1 MLGALVCIFLVTGSS
16 IQPVFRRC
24 LLSTESRYVVG
35 AGNEQSPFSSFPCSA
50 GTSRPHSKR
59 TVQSRPRGHETACE
73 RTGPVSGS
81 RMTSQQG
88 WCAQQDFKKLE
99 GQARLWMQGGCVS
112 GKLLLQAW
120 KRCET
125 APLDSVQLFQI
136 VECDERG
143 QLWERAGAR
152 LEFCRSGHGSRGT
165 ISDTEGT

>member
-1 MLGALVCIFLVTGSS
+1 MLGDLVCIFLVTGSS
-16 IQPVFRRC
+16 IQPVFRKC

-35 AGNEQSPFSSFPCSA
+35 AGNEQSPFSSFLCSA
-50 GTSRPHSKR
+50 GTSRPRSKR
-59 TVQSRPRGHETACE
+59 TAQSHPRGHETARE
-73 RTGPVSGS
+73 RTGPVLGS
-81 RMTSQQG
+81 RTTSQQG

-99 GQARLWMQGGCVS
+99 GRARLWMQGGCVS

-120 KRCET
+120 KRCKM

-136 VECDERG
+136 LECDETG
-143 QLWERAGAR
+143 QLGERAGAR